1 MSVNVPFIAVGKA
14 SANAL
19 NKANLGK
26 MIISNGKMYV
36 LCKNTT
42 LLAAAAKKGL
52 VSAFSAGVPT
62 WNVDLPADAT
72 GAPFVII
79 PAGQVGSDGSTSL
92 LAGDY
97 FLGQISGPF
106 TGLSANTLVR
116 TGAAQNGL
124 FVNSLGRIVAYIA
137 ITSTTVSTVAH
148 TKNTSYITN
157 TAVCTAG
164 DDQTGVLAG
173 LV

>member
-1 MSVNVPFIAVGKA
+1 MSINIPFITVGQA
-14 SANAL
+14 SSNAANA
-19 NKANLGK
+19 ANLGK

-42 LLAAAAKKGL
+42 ALASAAKKGL

-62 WNVDLPADAT
+62 WNVDLPADAI
-72 GAPFVII
+72 GAPFVIV
-79 PAGQVGSDGSTSL
+79 PSGQTGSDGSTTL

-106 TGLSANTLVR
+106 TGLAGVTLIKT
-116 TGAAQNGL
+116 TGLQPGL
-124 FVNSLGRIVAYIA
+124 FVNSLGRIMAYA
-137 ITSTTVSTVAH
+137 KITSVTVSLLQQTN
-148 TKNTSYITN
+148 NTSYITN
-157 TAVCTAG
+157 TAVASAG
-164 DDQTGVLAG
+164 DDITGVLSG